1 MCTDQWQASRSEGQ
15 SRKEKVP
22 SVLQPVEL
30 DSTNNWNAIGGRLI
44 SRVSRNS
51 QANNTLTSDMWDP
64 NQKYS
69 HSRPDSWPIESES
82 HSVVSDSLPPHGLY
96 SPWNSLGQYTG
107 VGSLALLQ
115 GIFPTQGLNPG
126 LLLCRWILYQLSHRK
141 ACQNILDI
149 WKNIK
154 RLLHFIS

>member
-126 LLLCRWILYQLSHRK
+126 VPYCRQILYQLSHRGSPLTYSNCK
-141 ACQNILDI
+141 I
-149 WKNIK
+149 
-154 RLLHFIS
+154 ISRYCFQ

>member
-30 DSTNNWNAIGGRLI
+30 DSTNNRNAIGGRLI

-64 NQKYS
+64 NQKNS

-126 LLLCRWILYQLSHRK
+126 VPYCRQILYQLSHK
-141 ACQNILDI
+141 GSPLTYSNCKI
-149 WKNIK
+149 
-154 RLLHFIS
+154 ISRYCFQ